1 MPYATCSFCEKLL
14 ESYGGLR
21 RHQRRNK
28 KCLYEQDRLAALGI
42 PYGRFY
48 RPPLITIV
56 HASGS
61 RIDATFEPRTARERD
76 EEEANG
82 DDGAAWSSA
91 ESAPSVASGESSDVA
106 EAGVSRDFRLD
117 IARIARTY
125 FLPNAAITDIIQ
137 LFKAGNGDPSEVDM
151 WQTYRDLERFEE
163 EYLSYGDEW
172 EIRVLELNE
181 GLGSVT
187 FRFRPLDRE
196 ALQGAGIVA
205 AVILFSD
212 ATHLT
217 FNGRQLAHPLMFSL
231 DNIPEASRWL
241 EGGVEMV
248 ALFPPLPAALTPEQ
262 KTELMHEMLRLCAL
276 WEWAHV
282 DTPWGNLYEV
292 IGICIMHVVDEGVW
306 LHTMRCLV
314 AKLTPT
320 EQLILLSQCEAVMA
334 ATPPSL
340 LRHPDPSAYFG
351 TVSQYAAWEHRAMMQ
366 IVPLVA
372 HLPGHEDIA
381 RVVILFNEWYRAYFR
396 VAYHTEASLDDAT
409 RKTLV

>member
-187 FRFRPLDRE
+187 FRIGR
-196 ALQGAGIVA
+196 GAGIVA

-262 KTELMHEMLRLCAL
+262 KTELMHEMLRLVLGPLMRASSV
-276 WEWAHV
+276 ESTTHTV
-282 DTPWGNLYEV
+282 KGQKDVYER
-292 IGICIMHVVDEGVW
+292 IEGTNPKKRKRVKSAW
-306 LHTMRCLV
+306 CTYFV
-314 AKLTPT
+314 KVSDP
-320 EQLILLSQCEAVMA
+320 LSG
-334 ATPPSL
+334 S
-340 LRHPDPSAYFG
+340 
-351 TVSQYAAWEHRAMMQ
+351 RA
-366 IVPLVA
+366 
-372 HLPGHEDIA
+372 G
-381 RVVILFNEWYRAYFR
+381 
-396 VAYHTEASLDDAT
+396 
-409 RKTLV
+409 